1 MIVYPDED
9 YDSWIDEYAADEYFE
24 TRLNADLWDTANK
37 EAALI
42 TAFRSLNELDLTID
56 PTQSDQLKVVQEAQL
71 EQVLHELRNDT
82 EAPGISSLNLGGM
95 LSVKIPE
102 NKTPSSR
109 YSERALAICRPYITS
124 RTAKRTR

>member
-42 TAFRSLNELDLTID
+42 TAF
-56 PTQSDQLKVVQEAQL
+56 
-71 EQVLHELRNDT
+71 H
-82 EAPGISSLNLGGM
+82 
-95 LSVKIPE
+95 
-102 NKTPSSR
+102 
-109 YSERALAICRPYITS
+109 
-124 RTAKRTR
+124 AKRSA